1 MQPVLDHGA
10 TAVGR
15 EAREACDE
23 STRESR
29 PQCVSTSN
37 LSSTPLLE
45 RDARSGCSLR
55 PTRCIQLMYV
65 VHRCILASPLPLP
78 PLLLPPFLPPAFP
91 FALAAAADGQRRRMV
106 RMMREQRRG
115 AMAGWMERAAQKMP
129 TPPAVRPR
137 TWCGPLH
144 RRKARAVH
152 FLARARTA
160 RPLPAP
166 RVPTTARSRLPFT
179 VSCSRASRAL
189 VL

>member
-1 MQPVLDHGA
+1 MQPVLDQGA

-106 RMMREQRRG
+106 RMMKEQRRG
-115 AMAGWMERAAQKMP
+115 AMDGMDGARSTKDADAA
-129 TPPAVRPR
+129 RR
-137 TWCGPLH
+137 SCLHRCGPSH
-144 RRKARAVH
+144 RKARR
-152 FLARARTA
+152 LSLSSRARTA

-166 RVPTTARSRLPFT
+166 RVPTTARSGLPFT
-179 VSCSRASRAL
+179 ASCSRASRAL